1 MVPMR
6 AEKRKGAL
14 HEPPPHPFPLAIRWG
29 EGGRRSGEGWFMVP
43 MRAEKRKGAF
53 HEPRGTSNIQHP
65 TPNIEWQRESSLTSA
80 FGVRCWMFDVLPR
93 FRGFNARIFIS
104 GKFLH
109 EPSSCSGVSA
119 ERRWLLFPRIA
130 ALCRDAATPGFM
142 APMRAQK
149 RKEALA

>member
-53 HEPRGTSNIQHP
+53 HEPRGTSNIEHP
-65 TPNIEWQRESSLTSA
+65 TPNIAWQRESSLISA
-80 FGVRCWMFDVLPR
+80 FGVRCWMFDVFPR
-93 FRGFNARIFIS
+93 FRGLNARIFIS
-104 GKFLH
+104 GKSLPIGWGEGGRRPGEGKAEPPFAGRGQVCHFLSESKSQSMNH
-109 EPSSCSGVSA
+109 Y
-119 ERRWLLFPRIA
+119 A
-130 ALCRDAATPGFM
+130 ARV
-142 APMRAQK
+142 
-149 RKEALA
+149 